1 MANKRTRRAGK
12 KTGQFGR
19 WLTDS
24 LVDNPKYRVY
34 YDHGDPRKFD
44 NVAVIKSFIGEE
56 VTNSNRLADVDVMV
70 YNPDHEILLL
80 IEIEESPLSPKTLF
94 GDIFTNL
101 FSTRFAVRDGGE
113 QKYFSVT
120 PQTRLIIAGFIPRI
134 NEENKDKIEEIQ
146 ARLREFSFPENTILL
161 ENVDLVIDDNLETCI
176 QNLKDKVNEILQ
188 DCC

>member
-1 MANKRTRRAGK
+1 MANKRTRRAGE

-19 WLTDS
+19 WLTDA
-24 LVDNPKYRVY
+24 LIDNPKYRVY
-34 YDHGDPRKFD
+34 YDHGDPQKSD

-80 IEIEESPLSPKTLF
+80 IEIEESALSPKTLF
-94 GDIFTNL
+94 GDIFANL

-120 PQTRLIIAGFIPRI
+120 PQTHLIIAGFIPRA
-134 NEENKDKIEEIQ
+134 NKENKEKIEEIQ
-146 ARLREFSFPENTILL
+146 VRLREFSFPENTISL

-176 QNLKDKVNEILQ
+176 RNLKDKVNEILR

>member
-1 MANKRTRRAGK
+1 MANKTTRHAGK

-19 WLTDS
+19 WITGS
-24 LVDNPKYRVY
+24 LADNPKYQVY
-34 YDHGDPRKFD
+34 YDHGDPRKSD

-80 IEIEESPLSPKTLF
+80 IEIEESSLSPKTLF
-94 GDIFTNL
+94 GDIFVNL
-101 FSTRFAVRDGGE
+101 FSTGFAVSDRGE

-120 PQTRLIIAGFIPRI
+120 PQTHLIIAGFIPRATK
-134 NEENKDKIEEIQ
+134 EKKEKIEEIQ
-146 ARLREFSFPENTILL
+146 VRLREFSFPENTILL

-176 QNLKDKVNEILQ
+176 RNLKDKVNEILQ
-188 DCC
+188 DC